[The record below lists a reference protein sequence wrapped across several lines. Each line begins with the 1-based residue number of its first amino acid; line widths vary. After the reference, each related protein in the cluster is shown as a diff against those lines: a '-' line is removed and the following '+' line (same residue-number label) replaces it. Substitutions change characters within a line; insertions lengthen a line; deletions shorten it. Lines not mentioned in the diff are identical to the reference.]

1 MEAHHHVHGPDPGRN
16 SGGRGTEKALFFI
29 LSMSILHPCRVNNLV
44 TVKCLQEKENIAQFC
59 CFFSDWNETAE
70 LIENTN
76 SGNIFCCLFGLNPNI
91 DFNPMTNKYLI
102 YGWLW
107 RLACCV
113 FCPVFW
119 CSTHT
124 KAGRNTFFG
133 SFQSLLFIFLFSAIF

>member
-1 MEAHHHVHGPDPGRN
+1 MSPRERKHCPILL
-16 SGGRGTEKALFFI
+16 LF
-29 LSMSILHPCRVNNLV
+29 LRLER
-44 TVKCLQEKENIAQFC
+44 KWKK
-59 CFFSDWNETAE
+59 TAE

-133 SFQSLLFIFLFSAIF
+133 SFQSLLFIFLFSAIFRMDSIKSTISDKCKYKMCN